1 MVQQRI
7 HKLLLKRKVHT
18 LFSLPMK
25 LFVLD
30 TGHQNC
36 KFSKFSSL
44 KKLFIV
50 KLFIEAHCCIMYF
63 ALGVLME
70 YKKIQYLASKKHK
83 ISFIQNLH

>member
-7 HKLLLKRKVHT
+7 HKLLLKRKLHI

-36 KFSKFSSL
+36 EFSKFISL
-44 KKLFIV
+44 KKLFII
-50 KLFIEAHCCIMYF
+50 KLFIEIHCCIMYF
-63 ALGVLME
+63 AFWVLIE
-70 YKKIQYLASKKHK
+70 YKYIQYLACKKHK
-83 ISFIQNLH
+83 TSFIHNIH